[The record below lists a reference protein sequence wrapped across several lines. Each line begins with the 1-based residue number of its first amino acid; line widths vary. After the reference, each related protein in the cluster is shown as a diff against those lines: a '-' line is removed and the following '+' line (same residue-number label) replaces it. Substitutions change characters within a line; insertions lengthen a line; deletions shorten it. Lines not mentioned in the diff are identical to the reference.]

1 MNRKYDFTSVP
12 DRSRDGAAKWTEG
25 TTSEFVPLSVADM
38 EFYTAPEIKNALK
51 ELDSRLEKPHRTLF

>member
-51 ELDSRLEKPHRTLF
+51 ELA